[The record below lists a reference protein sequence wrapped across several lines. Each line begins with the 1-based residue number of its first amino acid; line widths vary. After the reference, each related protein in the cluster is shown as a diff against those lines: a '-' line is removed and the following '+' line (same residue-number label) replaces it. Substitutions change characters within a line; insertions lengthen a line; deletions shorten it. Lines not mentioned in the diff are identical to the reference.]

1 MKLKQTYTSAPFIQY
16 RLRSVKAGIRV
27 TMEERICEGDVLIVA
42 SVSSVGAGRLLTR
55 QNRFIFTL
63 TRWPNE
69 VTASRVLAVL
79 CEFPFY
85 RQSLI
90 TPYAA
95 FNVAIISDSFLA
107 DKLSSERVLSRL
119 PEYG

>member
-1 MKLKQTYTSAPFIQY
+1 MKEMS
-16 RLRSVKAGIRV
+16 
-27 TMEERICEGDVLIVA
+27 LIVA

-63 TRWPNE
+63 TPTKSPLHGYRPFSVN
-69 VTASRVLAVL
+69 SL
-79 CEFPFY
+79 FY

-95 FNVAIISDSFLA
+95 FNVALIS
-107 DKLSSERVLSRL
+107 KT
-119 PEYG
+119 